1 MNNKI
6 IFNFD
11 FYYGK
16 DAEQFNFYRIPKL
29 LFTDKRFKGL
39 STDAKVLYGLM
50 LDRMSLSIKN
60 GWIDDENRV
69 YIYFTLEDVI
79 DFLSVCKDKATKLFA
94 ELDDEKG
101 VGLIK
106 RKRQGLGKPMMV
118 YVMNFNSS
126 KVSEEEI
133 DGINNEEIQT
143 PEIQE
148 SAVLNI
154 AGVLSPEK
162 QDTVLPEKQ
171 ESCFLKNR
179 SLDSCISDS
188 NNTDINNTEYNEN
201 NHIIS
206 FRQNDTIDMIGER
219 EQYKE
224 YIIKNIEYDIIAGN
238 YGKDYAD
245 AILEIM
251 LDAVCSKKDYLV
263 ISGSEIPQSVVKSR
277 LLKLNQMHIE
287 YAIDCLNANT
297 TKIHNIKS
305 YMLTTLYNSFTTIDC
320 YYRAKVNHEL
330 YGNN

>member
-1 MNNKI
+1 MSENI
-6 IFNFD
+6 RANFD

-16 DAEQFNFYRIPKL
+16 DAEHFIFYRIPKL

-39 STDAKVLYGLM
+39 STDAKVMYGLM

-143 PEIQE
+143 PEKQE
-148 SAVLNI
+148 SGVLNI

-162 QDTVLPEKQ
+162 QDTGLPEKQ

-206 FRQNDTIDMIGER
+206 FRQNDAIDMIRER

-224 YIIKNIEYDIIAGN
+224 YISKNIDYDIVVQN
-238 YGKDYAD
+238 YGRDYAD
-245 AILEIM
+245 EILEIM
-251 LDAVCSKKDYLV
+251 LDAVCCKKDYLV
-263 ISGSEIPQSVVKSR
+263 ISGCEVPQAVVKSR
-277 LLKLNQMHIE
+277 LLKLNYCHIE
-287 YAIDCLNANT
+287 YVINCLNENT
-297 TKIHNIKS
+297 TRIHNIKS
-305 YMLTTLYNSFTTIDC
+305 YMLTALYNSFTTIDT
-320 YYRAKVNHEL
+320 YYRTKVNYDL
-330 YGNN
+330 YGRI

>member
-1 MNNKI
+1 MNEKMKL
-6 IFNFD
+6 NFD

-50 LDRMSLSIKN
+50 LDRMSLSIKS

-118 YVMNFNSS
+118 YVMNFNSG
-126 KVSEEEI
+126 KVSDEEFS
-133 DGINNEEIQT
+133 GMNTEEIQT
-143 PEIQE
+143 PEKQE
-148 SAVLNI
+148 FGVLDI
-154 AGVLSPEK
+154 TGVLSPEK
-162 QDTVLPEKQ
+162 QDTGLPKKQ

-179 SLDSCISDS
+179 SLDSCNSDP
-188 NNTDINNTEYNEN
+188 NNTNINNTEYSDT

-206 FRQNDTIDMIGER
+206 MRNQEAIDLIRDR

-224 YIIKNIEYDIIAGN
+224 FIAKNIDYDIVVQN
-238 YGKDYAD
+238 YGRDYAD
-245 AILEIM
+245 EILE
-251 LDAVCSKKDYLV
+251 
-263 ISGSEIPQSVVKSR
+263 
-277 LLKLNQMHIE
+277 
-287 YAIDCLNANT
+287 
-297 TKIHNIKS
+297 
-305 YMLTTLYNSFTTIDC
+305 TTIL
-320 YYRAKVNHEL
+320 YRNLLLRLKK
-330 YGNN
+330 

>member
-1 MNNKI
+1 MKNEGRI
-6 IFNFD
+6 NFD

-79 DFLSVCKDKATKLFA
+79 EFLSVCKDKATKLFA

-118 YVMNFNSS
+118 YVMNFNSG
-126 KVSEEEI
+126 KVSDEEFSSMKP
-133 DGINNEEIQT
+133 EEIQT
-143 PEIQE
+143 PEKQE
-148 SAVLNI
+148 SRVMDTT
-154 AGVLSPEK
+154 GVLSPEK
-162 QDTVLPEKQ
+162 QDTGLPKKQ

-179 SLDSCISDS
+179 SLESCNSGT
-188 NNTDINNTEYNEN
+188 NNTDNNYTEYSDT

-206 FRQNDTIDMIGER
+206 FRNRDVIDLIR
-219 EQYKE
+219 DRQQYKE
-224 YIIKNIEYDIIAGN
+224 LIAKNIDYDIVVQN
-238 YGKDYAD
+238 YGRDYANE
-245 AILEIM
+245 ILEIM
-251 LDAVCSKKDYLV
+251 LDAVCSQKDYL
-263 ISGSEIPQSVVKSR
+263 IIAGTEIPQTVVKNR
-277 LLKLNQMHIE
+277 FFKLNYTHIE
-287 YAIDCLNANT
+287 YVIDCLNENK
-297 TKIHNIKS
+297 TKIYNIKS
-305 YMLTTLYNSFTTIDC
+305 YMNL
-320 YYRAKVNHEL
+320 
-330 YGNN
+330 

>member
-1 MNNKI
+1 MSENI
-6 IFNFD
+6 RANFD

-39 STDAKVLYGLM
+39 STDAKVMYGLM

-143 PEIQE
+143 PEKQE
-148 SAVLNI
+148 SGVLNI

-162 QDTVLPEKQ
+162 QDTGLPEKQ

-206 FRQNDTIDMIGER
+206 FRQNDAIDMIRER

-224 YIIKNIEYDIIAGN
+224 YISKNIDYDIVVQN
-238 YGKDYAD
+238 YGRDYAD
-245 AILEIM
+245 EILEIM
-251 LDAVCSKKDYLV
+251 LDAVCCKKDYLV
-263 ISGSEIPQSVVKSR
+263 ISGCEVPQAVVKSR
-277 LLKLNQMHIE
+277 LLKLNYCHIE
-287 YAIDCLNANT
+287 YVINCLNENT
-297 TKIHNIKS
+297 TRIHNIKS
-305 YMLTTLYNSFTTIDC
+305 YMLTALYNSFTTIDT
-320 YYRAKVNHEL
+320 YYRTKVNYDL
-330 YGNN
+330 YGRI

>member
-1 MNNKI
+1 MKKEGI
-6 IFNFD
+6 INFD

-60 GWIDDENRV
+60 GWIDDDNRV

-79 DFLSVCKDKATKLFA
+79 EFLSVCKDKATKLFA

-118 YVMNFNSS
+118 YVMNFNSGKIS
-126 KVSEEEI
+126 DEEFS
-133 DGINNEEIQT
+133 GMNTEEIQT
-143 PEIQE
+143 PE
-148 SAVLNI
+148 
-154 AGVLSPEK
+154 K
-162 QDTVLPEKQ
+162 QDTGLPKKQ

-179 SLDSCISDS
+179 SLDSCNSDP
-188 NNTDINNTEYNEN
+188 NNTNINNTEYSDT

-206 FRQNDTIDMIGER
+206 MRNQEAIDLIRDR

-224 YIIKNIEYDIIAGN
+224 FIAKNIDYDIVVQN
-238 YGKDYAD
+238 YGRDYAD
-245 AILEIM
+245 EILETM
-251 LDAVCSKKDYLV
+251 LDAVCCSKVYLV
-263 ISGSEIPQSVVKSR
+263 ISGAEIPQAVVKSR
-277 LLKLNQMHIE
+277 LLKLNYCHIE
-287 YAIDCLNANT
+287 YVINCLNENT
-297 TKIHNIKS
+297 TRIHNIKS
-305 YMLTTLYNSFTTIDC
+305 YMLTALYNSFTTIDT
-320 YYRAKVNHEL
+320 YYRTKVNYDL
-330 YGNN
+330 YGRI